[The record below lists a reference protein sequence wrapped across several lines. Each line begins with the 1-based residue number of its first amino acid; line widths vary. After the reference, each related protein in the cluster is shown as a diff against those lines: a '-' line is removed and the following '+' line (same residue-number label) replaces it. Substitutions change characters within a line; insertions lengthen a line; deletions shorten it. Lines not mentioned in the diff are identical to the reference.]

1 MNADGPH
8 PRLGLLL
15 ATVSLGSILAPL
27 NSTMLAVALPELRRD
42 FGVGHGEIAWLVSAY
57 LIAMAVA
64 QPLGGRLGD
73 QLGRVAVFRA
83 GLVLFLALSLAAAA
97 APTFTAL
104 VALRTGQA
112 LIGAAVIPN
121 GIAMMRES
129 VPVNRLGRSGGLL
142 GSIVS
147 ISAAVGPLLGA
158 GLLALGSWRLL
169 FLMNAPLVAAGVLLV
184 TALNYGEGPRRRAVS
199 LDWLGAGSFAACLA
213 AMTVLLGALRGSA
226 DVALVVT
233 EAVALPVCGAVF
245 VRRQELRERLRELA
259 GERRRFGYRRLHV
272 LLRREGHEVNHK
284 RIYRLYREE
293 GLAVRKRRR
302 KRVSRADR
310 VPLQAPTGPNQVWIS
325 DFVHDA
331 LSWGRKIRMLTIE
344 DAFTREALAIEVD
357 TSLSG
362 VRVVRVLD
370 RLTEER
376 GAIPDVIVLD
386 NGPEL
391 TSRALDQWAYE
402 HGVRLHFIDPGKPQQ
417 NGFIESFNG
426 KLRDECLNEHWFL
439 SLADARRIIE
449 DRRIDYNRN
458 RPHSSLGNLTPEEYL
473 AEYTKRLEPAGFPL

>member
-1 MNADGPH
+1 MRPA
-8 PRLGLLL
+8 
-15 ATVSLGSILAPL
+15 
-27 NSTMLAVALPELRRD
+27 ERRP
-42 FGVGHGEIAWLVSAY
+42 VVAY
-57 LIAMAVA
+57 LEAEWC
-64 QPLGGRLGD
+64 
-73 QLGRVAVFRA
+73 
-83 GLVLFLALSLAAAA
+83 LA
-97 APTFTAL
+97 
-104 VALRTGQA
+104 
-112 LIGAAVIPN
+112 
-121 GIAMMRES
+121 E
-129 VPVNRLGRSGGLL
+129 
-142 GSIVS
+142 
-147 ISAAVGPLLGA
+147 
-158 GLLALGSWRLL
+158 
-169 FLMNAPLVAAGVLLV
+169 
-184 TALNYGEGPRRRAVS
+184 RRACGLAS
-199 LDWLGAGSFAACLA
+199 LSRS
-213 AMTVLLGALRGSA
+213 TVRYRPRCSG
-226 DVALVVT
+226 D
-233 EAVALPVCGAVF
+233 
-245 VRRQELRERLRELA
+245 QELRERLRELA

-284 RIYRLYREE
+284 RVYRLYREE

-302 KRVSRADR
+302 KRVSRAER
-310 VPLQAPTGPNQVWIS
+310 VPLAAPTGPNQVWTS

-362 VRVVRVLD
+362 VRVTRVLD
-370 RLTEER
+370 RLTDER

-449 DRRIDYNRN
+449 DWRIDYNRN
-458 RPHSSLGNLTPEEYL
+458 RPHSSLGNLTPEDYL
-473 AEYTKRLEPAGFPL
+473 AEYTKRLEAAGFPL